1 MAHMQGANAIVAQ
14 HEKSLERD
22 QVSIMLFR
30 QLKLSN
36 VGNPTARHVQPTFA
50 HFISRFFTPL
60 ENPDRPSTSA
70 RCGNP

>member
-1 MAHMQGANAIVAQ
+1 MQGANAVVAQ

-36 VGNPTARHVQPTFA
+36 VG
-50 HFISRFFTPL
+50 
-60 ENPDRPSTSA
+60 
-70 RCGNP
+70 

>member
-1 MAHMQGANAIVAQ
+1 MQGANAVVAQ

-36 VGNPTARHVQPTFA
+36 VGNLQLDFLTNVCSFY
-50 HFISRFFTPL
+50 I
-60 ENPDRPSTSA
+60 
-70 RCGNP
+70 

>member
-1 MAHMQGANAIVAQ
+1 MAHMQGANAVVAQ

-36 VGNPTARHVQPTFA
+36 VGSLPPYLLAT
-50 HFISRFFTPL
+50 ICSL
-60 ENPDRPSTSA
+60 YI
-70 RCGNP
+70 